1 MTFRLY
7 ATFFLLLLLTQRS
20 TYAQARDSASVLPA
34 VLSFHDLY
42 QQLRDGLVDTT
53 LARVKV
59 RKLLDEIGTYYLEQ
73 RSPKP
78 EDTTLYFP
86 VQGYGIQ
93 MIGGKNGS
101 DYVPGKYNFYNT
113 FGNRS
118 HPAHDIFVN
127 DKNQDCMDDNRNQ
140 PIKIFAVTPGIVVS
154 TEHCWDTTMN
164 TRGGN
169 YIYIY
174 EPLSKMMYYYAHNT
188 VLFVDIG
195 QVVEAGQTI
204 AYMGRTGLNAYKKRS
219 PTHLHFSML
228 QFRQDGTAHPVKGY
242 KYLRR
247 AKQKDN

>member
-1 MTFRLY
+1 MSSQKLVR
-7 ATFFLLLLLTQRS
+7 
-20 TYAQARDSASVLPA
+20 AQSREGASVLPA
-34 VLSFHDLY
+34 AMSFHELY
-42 QQLRDGLVDTT
+42 QQLRDGIADTAA
-53 LARVKV
+53 ARIKV
-59 RKLLDEIGTYYLEQ
+59 RNLLAEMGDYYKE
-73 RSPKP
+73 KKVVTGA
-78 EDTTLYFP
+78 DTTLYFP

-113 FGNRS
+113 HGNRS
-118 HPAHDIFVN
+118 HPAHDIFVL
-127 DKNQDCMDDNRNQ
+127 DKNQDAIDDNREQ
-140 PIKIFAVTPGIVVS
+140 PIKIYSVTPGIVVS
-154 TEHCWDTTMN
+154 VEHCWDTTMN

-174 EPLSKMMYYYAHNT
+174 EPNSRMMYYYAHNT

-228 QFRQDGTAHPVKGY
+228 QFTENGSAYPVKGY

-247 AKQKDN
+247 AKVKSD